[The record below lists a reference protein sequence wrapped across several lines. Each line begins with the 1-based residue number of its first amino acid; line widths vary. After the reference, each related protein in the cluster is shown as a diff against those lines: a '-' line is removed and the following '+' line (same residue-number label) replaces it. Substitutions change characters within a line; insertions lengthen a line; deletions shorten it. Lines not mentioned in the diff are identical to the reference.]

1 MNMKIV
7 TYNVFFVIDL
17 SHNYY
22 DAQKTFNDMSL
33 SFMSMGS
40 RSLFL
45 IFIGVLIPFLMSA
58 FCVFSIVYLFPK
70 LVIAFHTSVG
80 SLSLLVTL
88 SFIGGAVGGVFLG
101 MVADAYGRRVGLL
114 LSTAIFS
121 LFTLAAGFAKSL
133 WELYVFWFLVGFG
146 VNAENG
152 ITYAVVTE
160 NWRSKRGLMGGVLQ
174 GIYFIGIVL
183 DALVSGVI
191 RDWRLV
197 LISIGATSLA
207 LSLPLIMLV
216 PETAGRIG
224 LRSVGYGELFR
235 GSLLIITVLSTV
247 LVSSAFLY
255 TIPLVSLAPTY
266 LSAIKPPGLGYWL
279 IALPLVGAASYVIAG
294 YASDIYGRAK
304 TLTVLSTI
312 ALVSSVALLLMARS
326 YPGYVT
332 IPVVLAYFSS
342 SIFAYLGVWISELYP
357 MRVRATASNFAFLL
371 GRLLGG
377 VGPPIVAALFSYD
390 LGVGLGYVLTISAA
404 LALASTLMLGR
415 FTSID

>member
-17 SHNYY
+17 SYNYY

-174 GIYFIGIVL
+174 GIYFVGIL
-183 DALVSGVI
+183 FDALVSSVI
-191 RDWRLV
+191 VNWRLV
-197 LISIGATSLA
+197 LIHIGITSLA
-207 LSLPLIMLV
+207 LLPLILIV
-216 PETAGRIG
+216 PETTGRVG
-224 LRSVGYGELFR
+224 LGSVGYGELFR

-266 LSAIKPPGLGYWL
+266 LSAIKPPGLSTWL

-332 IPVVLAYFSS
+332 IPVALAYFSS

>member
-1 MNMKIV
+1 MSVKL
-7 TYNVFFVIDL
+7 FV
-17 SHNYY
+17 S
-22 DAQKTFNDMSL
+22 
-33 SFMSMGS
+33 
-40 RSLFL
+40 
-45 IFIGVLIPFLMSA
+45 VLVPFLMSA
-58 FCVFSIVYLFPK
+58 FCVFSIVYLFPE
-70 LVIAFHTSVG
+70 LSTAFHVG
-80 SLSLLVTL
+80 VAALSLLVTL

-101 MVADAYGRRVGLL
+101 MVADAYGRRVGLA
-114 LSTAIFS
+114 LSVLIFS
-121 LFTLAAGFAKSL
+121 LFTLMAGFAGGL
-133 WELYVFWFLVGFG
+133 LELYVFWFLVGFG

-152 ITYAVVTE
+152 ITYAVVIE
-160 NWRSKRGLMGGVLQ
+160 NWRSGRGLMGGLLQ

-279 IALPLVGAASYVIAG
+279 VALPLVGAIAYVVAG
-294 YASDIYGRAK
+294 YVSDIYGRAK

-357 MRVRATASNFAFLL
+357 MRVRATASNFAFFL

-415 FTSID
+415 FASID

>member
-1 MNMKIV
+1 
-7 TYNVFFVIDL
+7 
-17 SHNYY
+17 
-22 DAQKTFNDMSL
+22 
-33 SFMSMGS
+33 
-40 RSLFL
+40 
-45 IFIGVLIPFLMSA
+45 
-58 FCVFSIVYLFPK
+58 
-70 LVIAFHTSVG
+70 
-80 SLSLLVTL
+80 
-88 SFIGGAVGGVFLG
+88 
-101 MVADAYGRRVGLL
+101 
-114 LSTAIFS
+114 
-121 LFTLAAGFAKSL
+121 
-133 WELYVFWFLVGFG
+133 
-146 VNAENG
+146 
-152 ITYAVVTE
+152 
-160 NWRSKRGLMGGVLQ
+160 LQ

-266 LSAIKPPGLGYWL
+266 LSAIKPPGLSTWL

-332 IPVVLAYFSS
+332 IPVALAYFSS

-404 LALASTLMLGR
+404 LALASTLILSR
-415 FTSID
+415 FASID

>member
-1 MNMKIV
+1 MSVKL
-7 TYNVFFVIDL
+7 FV
-17 SHNYY
+17 S
-22 DAQKTFNDMSL
+22 
-33 SFMSMGS
+33 
-40 RSLFL
+40 
-45 IFIGVLIPFLMSA
+45 VLVPFLMSA
-58 FCVFSIVYLFPK
+58 FCVFSIVYLFPE
-70 LVIAFHTSVG
+70 LSTAFHVG
-80 SLSLLVTL
+80 VAALSLLVTL

-101 MVADAYGRRVGLL
+101 MVADAYGRRVGLA
-114 LSTAIFS
+114 LSVLIFS
-121 LFTLAAGFAKSL
+121 LFTLMAGFAGGL
-133 WELYVFWFLVGFG
+133 LELYVFWFLVGFG

-152 ITYAVVTE
+152 ITYAVVIE
-160 NWRSKRGLMGGVLQ
+160 NWRSGRGLMGGLLQ

-266 LSAIKPPGLGYWL
+266 LSAIKPPGLSTWL
-279 IALPLVGAASYVIAG
+279 IALPLVGAVAYVVAG
-294 YASDIYGRAK
+294 YVSDIYGRAK

-357 MRVRATASNFAFLL
+357 MRVRATASNFAFFL

-415 FTSID
+415 FASID

>member
-1 MNMKIV
+1 
-7 TYNVFFVIDL
+7 
-17 SHNYY
+17 
-22 DAQKTFNDMSL
+22 
-33 SFMSMGS
+33 
-40 RSLFL
+40 
-45 IFIGVLIPFLMSA
+45 
-58 FCVFSIVYLFPK
+58 
-70 LVIAFHTSVG
+70 
-80 SLSLLVTL
+80 
-88 SFIGGAVGGVFLG
+88 
-101 MVADAYGRRVGLL
+101 
-114 LSTAIFS
+114 
-121 LFTLAAGFAKSL
+121 
-133 WELYVFWFLVGFG
+133 
-146 VNAENG
+146 
-152 ITYAVVTE
+152 
-160 NWRSKRGLMGGVLQ
+160 LMGGVLQ

-197 LISIGATSLA
+197 LISIGATSLT

-266 LSAIKPPGLGYWL
+266 LSAIKPPGLSTWL

-332 IPVVLAYFSS
+332 IPVALAYFSS

-415 FTSID
+415 FASID

>member
-1 MNMKIV
+1 MSVKL
-7 TYNVFFVIDL
+7 FV
-17 SHNYY
+17 S
-22 DAQKTFNDMSL
+22 
-33 SFMSMGS
+33 
-40 RSLFL
+40 
-45 IFIGVLIPFLMSA
+45 VLVPFLMSA
-58 FCVFSIVYLFPK
+58 FCVFSIVYLFPE
-70 LVIAFHTSVG
+70 LSTAFHVG
-80 SLSLLVTL
+80 VAALSLLVTL

-101 MVADAYGRRVGLL
+101 MVADAYGRRVGLA
-114 LSTAIFS
+114 LSVLIFS
-121 LFTLAAGFAKSL
+121 LFTLMAGFAGGL
-133 WELYVFWFLVGFG
+133 LELYVFWFLVGFG

-152 ITYAVVTE
+152 ITYAVVIE
-160 NWRSKRGLMGGVLQ
+160 NWRSGRGLMGGLLQ

-294 YASDIYGRAK
+294 SHPI
-304 TLTVLSTI
+304 ST
-312 ALVSSVALLLMARS
+312 
-326 YPGYVT
+326 
-332 IPVVLAYFSS
+332 
-342 SIFAYLGVWISELYP
+342 
-357 MRVRATASNFAFLL
+357 
-371 GRLLGG
+371 
-377 VGPPIVAALFSYD
+377 
-390 LGVGLGYVLTISAA
+390 VGLKP
-404 LALASTLMLGR
+404 
-415 FTSID
+415 

>member
-1 MNMKIV
+1 MSVKL
-7 TYNVFFVIDL
+7 FV
-17 SHNYY
+17 S
-22 DAQKTFNDMSL
+22 
-33 SFMSMGS
+33 
-40 RSLFL
+40 
-45 IFIGVLIPFLMSA
+45 VLVPFLMSA
-58 FCVFSIVYLFPK
+58 FCVFSIVYLFPE
-70 LVIAFHTSVG
+70 LSTAFHVG
-80 SLSLLVTL
+80 VAALSLLVTL

-101 MVADAYGRRVGLL
+101 MVADAYGRRVGLA
-114 LSTAIFS
+114 LSVLIFS
-121 LFTLAAGFAKSL
+121 LFTLMAGFAGGL
-133 WELYVFWFLVGFG
+133 LELYVFWFLVGFG

-152 ITYAVVTE
+152 ITYAVVIE
-160 NWRSKRGLMGGVLQ
+160 NWRSGRGLMGGVLQ

-224 LRSVGYGELFR
+224 LGSVGYGELFR

-266 LSAIKPPGLGYWL
+266 LSAIKPPGLSTWL

-357 MRVRATASNFAFLL
+357 MRVRATASNFAFFL

-404 LALASTLMLGR
+404 LALASTLILSR
-415 FTSID
+415 FASID

>member
-1 MNMKIV
+1 MSVKL
-7 TYNVFFVIDL
+7 FV
-17 SHNYY
+17 S
-22 DAQKTFNDMSL
+22 
-33 SFMSMGS
+33 
-40 RSLFL
+40 
-45 IFIGVLIPFLMSA
+45 VLVPFLMSA
-58 FCVFSIVYLFPK
+58 FCVFSIVYLFPE
-70 LVIAFHTSVG
+70 LSTAFHVG
-80 SLSLLVTL
+80 VAALSLLVTL

-101 MVADAYGRRVGLL
+101 MVADAYGRRVGLA
-114 LSTAIFS
+114 LSVLIFS
-121 LFTLAAGFAKSL
+121 LFTLMAGFAGGL
-133 WELYVFWFLVGFG
+133 LELYVFWFLVGFG

-152 ITYAVVTE
+152 ITYAVVIE
-160 NWRSKRGLMGGVLQ
+160 NWRSGRGLMGGVLQ

-266 LSAIKPPGLGYWL
+266 LSAIKPPGLSTWL

-332 IPVVLAYFSS
+332 IPVALAYLSS
-342 SIFAYLGVWISELYP
+342 TIFAYLGVWISELYP

-377 VGPPIVAALFSYD
+377 VDPPIVAALFSYD

-415 FTSID
+415 FASID

>member
-1 MNMKIV
+1 MSVKL
-7 TYNVFFVIDL
+7 FV
-17 SHNYY
+17 S
-22 DAQKTFNDMSL
+22 
-33 SFMSMGS
+33 
-40 RSLFL
+40 
-45 IFIGVLIPFLMSA
+45 VLVPFLMSA
-58 FCVFSIVYLFPK
+58 FCVFSIVYLFPE
-70 LVIAFHTSVG
+70 LSTAFHVG
-80 SLSLLVTL
+80 VAALSLLVTL

-101 MVADAYGRRVGLL
+101 MVADAYGRRVGLA
-114 LSTAIFS
+114 LSVLIFS
-121 LFTLAAGFAKSL
+121 LFTLMAGFAGGL
-133 WELYVFWFLVGFG
+133 LELYVFWFLVGFG

-152 ITYAVVTE
+152 ITYAVVIE
-160 NWRSKRGLMGGVLQ
+160 NWRSGRGLMGGVLQ

-266 LSAIKPPGLGYWL
+266 LSAIKPPGLSTWL

-357 MRVRATASNFAFLL
+357 MRVRATASNFAFFL

-415 FTSID
+415 FASIG

>member
-1 MNMKIV
+1 MSVKL
-7 TYNVFFVIDL
+7 FV
-17 SHNYY
+17 S
-22 DAQKTFNDMSL
+22 
-33 SFMSMGS
+33 
-40 RSLFL
+40 
-45 IFIGVLIPFLMSA
+45 VLVPFLMSA
-58 FCVFSIVYLFPK
+58 FCVFSIVYLFPE
-70 LVIAFHTSVG
+70 LSTAFHVG
-80 SLSLLVTL
+80 VAALSLLVTL

-101 MVADAYGRRVGLL
+101 MVADAYGRRVGLA
-114 LSTAIFS
+114 LSVLIFS
-121 LFTLAAGFAKSL
+121 LFTLMAGFAGGL
-133 WELYVFWFLVGFG
+133 LELYVFWFLVGFG

-152 ITYAVVTE
+152 ITYAVVIE
-160 NWRSKRGLMGGVLQ
+160 NWRSGRGLMGGLLQ

-266 LSAIKPPGLGYWL
+266 LSAIKPPGLSTWL
-279 IALPLVGAASYVIAG
+279 IALPLVGAVAYVVAG
-294 YASDIYGRAK
+294 YVSDIYGRAK

-357 MRVRATASNFAFLL
+357 MRVRATASNFAFFL

-404 LALASTLMLGR
+404 LALASTLILSR
-415 FTSID
+415 FASID